1 MSGQK
6 RKDVDPELS
15 DDLGPE
21 LEFRGDQLIAD
32 LEDAR
37 NEAAVNLE
45 TARRVQAEFENYRK
59 RVSREQEAVVK
70 RACERVVVNLLPVID
85 SLERAIDHVA
95 SSGAPESLEGM
106 KMVLS
111 QLLDVVA
118 KEGVTQIDPDGQPF
132 DPLSHQAVGQ
142 REDLA
147 VPDGTVVEVY
157 QCGYTMHG
165 RVIRPASVVVS
176 TGGPARDEE

>member
-1 MSGQK
+1 MSGKK
-6 RKDVDPELS
+6 RTEVDPELS

-21 LEFRGDQLIAD
+21 LELRGDQLLAD

-37 NEAAVNLE
+37 NEAAANLE

-59 RVSREQEAVVK
+59 RVSREQEATIK

-85 SLERAIDHVA
+85 SLERAVDHVA
-95 SSGAPESLEGM
+95 SSDDPESLEGV

-118 KEGVTQIDPDGQPF
+118 KEGVIQVDPAGQPF

-142 REDLA
+142 REETGF
-147 VPDGTVVEVY
+147 PEGTIIEVY
-157 QCGYTMHG
+157 QKGYMMHG
-165 RVIRPASVVVS
+165 KVVRSASVVVS
-176 TGGPARDEE
+176 TGGPTREE